1 MDTYTI
7 NSNKQSNNS
16 TSYHEQISYDTDSG
30 KLYYYYM
37 DKWVEI
43 EEEIDKKKEKQR
55 IRKKKINNIINE
67 RY

>member
-16 TSYHEQISYDTDSG
+16 ANYTGQITYDTDSG
-30 KLYYYYM
+30 KLYFYDM
-37 DKWVEI
+37 DTWVEI
-43 EEEIDKKKEKQR
+43 NENLDKKEKQR